1 MMRLLFILTYLLS
14 AFASFANI
22 NVTNSAGEVKLYRD
36 HLGNIREVISET
48 GAIEQVTHYYPF
60 GTPFSDGSGTA
71 PDVQPYKYNGKEF
84 DAMHGL
90 NTYDYGARQYDPL
103 LAVWHG
109 VDPLCEKDY
118 GTGATVYC
126 RNNPIK
132 FVDTD
137 GKIIIFINGKIGWG
151 SPYAGSTYW
160 NGLNS
165 RFVNGAKNFFN
176 DHNIF
181 FGSEDY
187 GFFSSAD
194 ERTKEGYEY
203 GKKHYHEWKSN
214 MKDNESFK
222 FVSHS
227 MGGAF
232 SKGIENY
239 IKEQGEN
246 VEYNLMINTYQVDKI
261 KNSRDSKTFYIDYQN
276 TNDPVLFLFDSN
288 MGKGR
293 LENSNLEIREK
304 SNEKFI
310 YIHKSPINS
319 EEIWDTIKESLRKK

>member
-1 MMRLLFILTYLLS
+1 
-14 AFASFANI
+14 
-22 NVTNSAGEVKLYRD
+22 
-36 HLGNIREVISET
+36 
-48 GAIEQVTHYYPF
+48 
-60 GTPFSDGSGTA
+60 
-71 PDVQPYKYNGKEF
+71 
-84 DAMHGL
+84 
-90 NTYDYGARQYDPL
+90 
-103 LAVWHG
+103 
-109 VDPLCEKDY
+109 
-118 GTGATVYC
+118 
-126 RNNPIK
+126 
-132 FVDTD
+132 
-137 GKIIIFINGKIGWG
+137 
-151 SPYAGSTYW
+151 
-160 NGLNS
+160 
-165 RFVNGAKNFFN
+165 
-176 DHNIF
+176 
-181 FGSEDY
+181 
-187 GFFSSAD
+187 
-194 ERTKEGYEY
+194 
-203 GKKHYHEWKSN
+203 